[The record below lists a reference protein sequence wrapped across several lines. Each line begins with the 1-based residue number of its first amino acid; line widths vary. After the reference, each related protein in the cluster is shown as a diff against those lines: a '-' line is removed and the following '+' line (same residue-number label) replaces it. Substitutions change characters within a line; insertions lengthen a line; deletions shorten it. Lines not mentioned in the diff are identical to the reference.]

1 MKILLQTDS
10 VLTIEYQIIKEI
22 LEQTNPLHQV
32 KEIDY
37 QTLKQLNEIDKNFIP
52 IGTIE
57 FVNCYMDLAYDRKQQ
72 NPIEIPIYLRT
83 QDFLKRD
90 YKIVEYKDIPKT
102 GQYFV
107 KDVSQLKTFE
117 QIINVDELND
127 YNLDETHL
135 FQVSECFDIKS
146 EYRVYVIDG
155 KIENIVNYNGDV
167 TLSPD
172 INLIKK
178 AVNLINFHEKWLN
191 SYTIDIMVGDKGTAI
206 IEIHNFIS
214 VGLYHNLWGHS
225 LIYAY
230 RDGIEYLLNDN
241 KNISK
246 DTLI

>member
-10 VLTIEYQIIKEI
+10 ILTIEYQIIKEI
-22 LEQTNPLHQV
+22 LEQTKYLHQV
-32 KEIDY
+32 KEMDY
-37 QTLKQLNEIDKNFIP
+37 QTLKQLNEIDKNFVP

-57 FVNCYMDLAYDRKQQ
+57 FVNHYINLAYNIKQQ

-90 YKIVEYKDIPKT
+90 YRIIEYKEIPKT

-107 KDVSQLKTFE
+107 KDVSQLKTFG
-117 QIINVDELND
+117 QIINLEEIEEYKLNK
-127 YNLDETHL
+127 THL
-135 FQVSECFDIKS
+135 LQISECFDIKS

-155 KIENIVNYNGDV
+155 KIENIVNYNGDT
-167 TLSPD
+167 TLFPD
-172 INLIKK
+172 INLIQK
-178 AVNLINFHEKWLN
+178 AVNLINIHEKWLK

-206 IEIHNFIS
+206 IEIHNFVS

-241 KNISK
+241 KNVCK